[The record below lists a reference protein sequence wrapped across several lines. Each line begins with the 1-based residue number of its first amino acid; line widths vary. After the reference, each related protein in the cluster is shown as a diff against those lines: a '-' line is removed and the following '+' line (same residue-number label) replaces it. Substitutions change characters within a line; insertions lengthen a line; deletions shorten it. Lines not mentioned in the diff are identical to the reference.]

1 MPAWRDGDCVSRG
14 AGRKLGEK
22 RCEIH
27 ALGLAMENQCRKPR
41 TKTGLRRNALRVEP
55 CDTAKGRHPIYNW
68 IDDLLQ
74 HGKPIAPDTISARLT
89 AWILR
94 VAVAEGANRRQ
105 LISAIGLDETRLRN
119 PLSRISGQIALR
131 LLKTLQTI
139 FNDPAVHLRL
149 GDKPVTQNFS
159 DFGYATRFE
168 RDLACVIRAYVR
180 IQPLRQNMVR
190 TNFHSDGKPPFFTWD
205 YAPELAQSYASFVE
219 FSVMNFARLSRQV
232 LNEPPLLKA
241 VHFQHQPQFGT
252 AVYDAAFECPVEFG
266 MPQTRLEIAGRQVF
280 RPSPFAHQALL
291 DAESVRY
298 ALPTKWMFAGKTQLA
313 FSYFYL
319 SSELDKSPPT
329 LDRMAASFGMSE
341 RTLRR
346 KLVDEGMSF
355 RDLLDLVRKDLCRL
369 YFMEGTRSL
378 GEVALLLGYGDLSA
392 FTRAYKNWTGTPPSR
407 R

>member
-1 MPAWRDGDCVSRG
+1 
-14 AGRKLGEK
+14 
-22 RCEIH
+22 
-27 ALGLAMENQCRKPR
+27 MENQCRKPR

-55 CDTAKGRHPIYNW
+55 CDIAKGRHPIYNW

-74 HGKPIAPDTISARLT
+74 NGKAIPPDTMSASLA

-94 VAVAEGANRRQ
+94 AAVAEGANKRE
-105 LISAIGLDETRLRN
+105 LIFAMGLDETRLRN
-119 PLSRISGQIALR
+119 PLSRISAQVALR
-131 LLKTLQTI
+131 LLKTLQTY

-149 GDKPVTQNFS
+149 GDKAAMQSFS
-159 DFGYATRFE
+159 DFGYVTRLE
-168 RDLACVIRAYVR
+168 LDLASVIRANVR

-190 TNFHSDGKPPFFTWD
+190 TTFHADGKPPFFTWD
-205 YAPELAQSYASFVE
+205 YPPGLVQSYASFVE
-219 FSVMNFARLSRQV
+219 LSVMNFARLSRQL
-232 LNEPPLLKA
+232 LNEPPVLQA
-241 VHFQHQPQFGT
+241 VHFQHQPQFGR
-252 AVYDAAFECPVEFG
+252 AVYDAAFGCPVEFG

-280 RPSPFAHQALL
+280 RPSPFANQALL
-291 DAESVRY
+291 DAESDRY
-298 ALPTKWMFAGKTQLA
+298 ALPAKWMFAGKTQLA

-319 SSELDKSPPT
+319 TSELDKSPPT

-369 YFMEGTRSL
+369 YFIEGTRSL
-378 GEVALLLGYGDLSA
+378 GEIALLLGYGDLSA